1 MKRIHT
7 FVIVVALGVAG
18 VAGTYAAVQTVTL
31 GQASS
36 AASDQ
41 QIRDRQQA
49 LDRAEADLRKAAKQL
64 PPKVPALPKRSQRAT
79 GSSARV
85 TTQVSHLSSGGSS
98 GSDDGDDHRE
108 SEDGGD

>member
-7 FVIVVALGVAG
+7 FIIVLALGVAG
-18 VAGTYAAVQTVTL
+18 VAGTYAALQTVTL
-31 GQASS
+31 GQAST
-36 AASDQ
+36 AVSDQ

-49 LDRAEADLRKAAKQL
+49 LDRVEANLRKAAKQR
-64 PPKVPALPKRSQRAT
+64 PPKLPALPKTSQRAT

-98 GSDDGDDHRE
+98 GSDDGDHQE